1 LSRMFGPL
9 YLPLITLPT
18 LLLIM
23 FGGESL
29 VMNFPPTKWA
39 MKYGRKNS

>member
-1 LSRMFGPL
+1 
-9 YLPLITLPT
+9 
-18 LLLIM
+18 M